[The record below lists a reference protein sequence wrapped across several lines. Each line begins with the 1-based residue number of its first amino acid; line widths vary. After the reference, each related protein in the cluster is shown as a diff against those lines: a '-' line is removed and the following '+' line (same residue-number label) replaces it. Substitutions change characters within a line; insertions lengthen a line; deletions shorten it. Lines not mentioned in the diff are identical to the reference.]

1 MKKTVKTL
9 ILFPALLLFFACQS
23 APPSGGDAVR
33 DDGYP
38 EDSTTKGRKLAV
50 QYVAYML
57 ENNANLEFVS
67 GVFPNAAYPAELTRL
82 MSRVEV
88 ARLSGEAQ
96 DDFEFIDSLRS
107 EINARYPN
115 KWNMPVKEL
124 VDWYSSLFS
133 MYYDLL
139 AKAGN

>member
-9 ILFPALLLFFACQS
+9 FPILLLFFACQS
-23 APPSGGDAVR
+23 APSSGGAAVS

-38 EDSTTKGRKLAV
+38 EDSTTRGRKLAV
-50 QYVAYML
+50 QYVVYML
-57 ENNANLEFVS
+57 ENNANLEFVT
-67 GVFPNAAYPAELTRL
+67 GVFPNAVYPAELTRL
-82 MSRVEV
+82 MSRVEMM
-88 ARLSGEAQ
+88 RLSGEARE
-96 DDFEFIDSLRS
+96 DFEFIDSLRS

-133 MYYDLL
+133 MYYTLFE
-139 AKAGN
+139 KAGN

>member
-23 APPSGGDAVR
+23 APSSGGDPVR

-38 EDSTTKGRKLAV
+38 EDSVTRGRKLAV

-67 GVFPNAAYPAELTRL
+67 GVFPNAVYPAELTRL
-82 MSRVEV
+82 MSRVEMT
-88 ARLSGEAQ
+88 RLSGEAQ
-96 DDFEFIDSLRS
+96 EDFEFIDSLRS
-107 EINARYPN
+107 GINTQYPN

-133 MYYDLL
+133 MYYGLL
-139 AKAGN
+139 EKAGK